1 MKISKNKFGLLHS
14 IDDQP
19 SIIDDNGNKYWY
31 INGVP
36 SRLDISLPYIEKSD
50 GYKEYR
56 LENGGKI
63 IITLLK
69 EEWYD
74 KNNNWHRENGPA
86 RILYYGNGNLKYEY
100 YYQNG
105 GNHREDG
112 PANIKY
118 YENGSIECKVYYL
131 NGEIHRENSPAI
143 ISYYENGNIKSEHY
157 YNKNLYIE
165 DKSIHRR

>member
-1 MKISKNKFGLLHS
+1 MVLL
-14 IDDQP
+14 
-19 SIIDDNGNKYWY
+19 
-31 INGVP
+31 
-36 SRLDISLPYIEKSD
+36 
-50 GYKEYR
+50 
-56 LENGGKI
+56 
-63 IITLLK
+63 
-69 EEWYD
+69 
-74 KNNNWHRENGPA
+74 A
-86 RILYYGNGNLKYEY
+86 YYGNGNLKYEY

-112 PANIKY
+112 PARIWY